1 MLESVRATLERFRVH
16 MDRFAHERALYD
28 SGAVAAILDRLEE
41 REHVYPL
48 DGAVWLRTTTF
59 GDDKDRVLMRSN
71 GEMTYFASDIAYHE
85 DKRERG
91 YDRVIDV
98 WGADHHGYVRR
109 GCRRPGRRWAPT
121 RIASSS

>member
-1 MLESVRATLERFRVH
+1 MPA
-16 MDRFAHERALYD
+16 ALD
-28 SGAVAAILDRLEE
+28 SLEE

-71 GEMTYFASDIAYHE
+71 GEFTYFAADIAYHE

-98 WGADHHGYVRR
+98 WGADHHGYVAAHAGRLA
-109 GCRRPGRRWAPT
+109 GAGRRPRPPRAADHAAGQPARGRPARADVQA
-121 RIASSS
+121 RRASS